1 MLKRISQNTL
11 YIALVLAVL
20 QILVTVISMMYVL
33 GMLQ

>member
-1 MLKRISQNTL
+1 MLKRISQN
-11 YIALVLAVL
+11 IALVLAVL